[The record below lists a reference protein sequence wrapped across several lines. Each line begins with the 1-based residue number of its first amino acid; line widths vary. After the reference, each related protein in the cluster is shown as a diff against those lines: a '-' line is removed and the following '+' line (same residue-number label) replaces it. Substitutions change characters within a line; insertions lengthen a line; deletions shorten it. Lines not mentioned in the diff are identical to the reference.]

1 MKKTIKNNFG
11 FYSILTDPICGYD
24 YLANLLVEN
33 EVAFLQLR
41 MKDSDKF
48 KILKT
53 AENIRKITQNSKTI
67 FIVNDFCDI
76 AKDCGADG
84 VHLGQ
89 DDENCDFAR
98 KMLGENAI
106 IGLSTHNI
114 NQTKAAQNEKID
126 YIGIG
131 PVYPTQTKQIPDP
144 VLGLEKMKEMIDA
157 SSLPSVCIGGI
168 DLERIKEVLRAG
180 AKNFCVVRLLNK
192 AENPREILKKI
203 QKAANIVDLET
214 RITDK

>member
-1 MKKTIKNNFG
+1 MKPIIKKDFG
-11 FYSILTDPICGYD
+11 FYSILTDPTCGYD
-24 YLANLLVEN
+24 YLANLLVEH

-41 MKDSDKF
+41 MKDEDKF

-53 AENIRKITQNSKTI
+53 AENIRKITQNSKTL
-67 FIVNDFCDI
+67 FIMNDFIDI
-76 AKDCGADG
+76 AMDCGADG

-89 DDENCDFAR
+89 DDEKCDTAR
-98 KMLGENAI
+98 KILGENAI

-114 NQTKAAQNEKID
+114 NQTKAAQSEKID

-131 PVYPTQTKQIPDP
+131 PVYKTPTKNIPDP

-157 SSLPSVCIGGI
+157 SALPAVCIGGI
-168 DLERIKEVLRAG
+168 DSEKIKEVMQSG

-192 AENPREILKKI
+192 SENPKTTLREILKI
-203 QKAANIVDLET
+203 RDFFAN
-214 RITDK
+214 